1 MPERRRDLDLSVMPT
16 ADLTPA
22 LREEIVGV
30 CNRAFAHDPAQDFTN
45 LFVEYVTDSVHV
57 IAFESE
63 ALVAHACY
71 ATRWLEP
78 EGFEPLRTAYVDAV
92 ATEPGLQR
100 RGIGRAVMERL
111 AEEASGY
118 QLNALSADEAVGF
131 YERLGWERWQ
141 GPTAV
146 RQPQGPEPTPN
157 DIVLI
162 RRTASTPPLDSTRL
176 LIADYRKGQPW

>member
-1 MPERRRDLDLSVMPT
+1 MTKEWTMSVMPT
-16 ADLTPA
+16 AALTPA
-22 LREEIVGV
+22 LREGIVGV
-30 CNRAFAHDPAQDFTN
+30 CSRAYADNPSQDFTN
-45 LFVEYVTDSVHV
+45 LFVEYVTDSMHV
-57 IAFESE
+57 MAFEGE
-63 ALVAHACY
+63 VLVAHACY

-92 ATEPGLQR
+92 ATEPDLQR
-100 RGIGRAVMERL
+100 RGIGRAVMQRL

-118 QLNALSADEAVGF
+118 QLNALSSDEAVDF

-146 RQPQGPEPTPN
+146 RKPQGPEPTPN

-162 RRTASTPPLDSTRL
+162 LRTASTPPLDSTRL

>member
-1 MPERRRDLDLSVMPT
+1 MPT
-16 ADLTPA
+16 AALTPA
-22 LREEIVGV
+22 LREAIVGV
-30 CNRAFAHDPAQDFTN
+30 CSRAFADNPAQDFTN

-57 IAFESE
+57 MAFEDGT
-63 ALVAHACY
+63 LVAHACY

-78 EGFEPLRTAYVDAV
+78 EGFGSLRTAYVDAV
-92 ATEPGLQR
+92 ATEPDLQK

-111 AEEASGY
+111 VREASGY
-118 QLNALSADEAVGF
+118 ELNALSADEAVGF

-146 RQPQGPEPTPN
+146 RKPQGPEPTPN

-176 LIADYRKGQPW
+176 LIADERKGQPW